1 LHTVPGYT
9 TVYPSFLAA
18 LSFFNEKTT
27 SDLCDFR
34 PGTGGPR
41 AIVRRGCK
49 EESSDPKDFPAGRPF
64 SAGIQVGDTLYVSG
78 STGSDL
84 KTGKVPE
91 KFEDEVQLC
100 FDNIGGILKAGG
112 YDFADAVSVQVYLTD
127 MTLFP
132 RMNAV
137 YIKNFPEPRPTRTT
151 VGVTALAGGAHME
164 VTVTARK

>member
-1 LHTVPGYT
+1 MRKQLPIFVTLVL
-9 TVYPSFLAA
+9 VLAA
-18 LSFFNEKTT
+18 LGLSYGAGVKKKVVT
-27 SDLCDFR
+27 
-34 PGTGGPR
+34 
-41 AIVRRGCK
+41 
-49 EESSDPKDFPAGRPF
+49 PKDSPAGRPF
-64 SAGIQVGDTLYVSG
+64 SAGMQVGDTLYVSG
-78 STGSDL
+78 TIGTDQ

-100 FDNIGGILKAGG
+100 LDNIGAILKAGG

-151 VGVTALAGGAHME
+151 VGVTALAAAGAHME
-164 VTVTARK
+164 VTV

>member
-1 LHTVPGYT
+1 MTLVL
-9 TVYPSFLAA
+9 VLAA
-18 LSFFNEKTT
+18 LGLSYGAGVKKKVVT
-27 SDLCDFR
+27 
-34 PGTGGPR
+34 
-41 AIVRRGCK
+41 
-49 EESSDPKDFPAGRPF
+49 PKDFPIGRPF
-64 SAGIQVGDTLYVSG
+64 GAGLLVGHTLYVSG
-78 STGSDL
+78 STGGDL

-100 FDNIGGILKAGG
+100 FDNIGAILQEGG
-112 YDFADAVSVQVYLTD
+112 MGFGDAVSVQVYLTD

-137 YIKNFPEPRPTRTT
+137 YMKNFPEPRPTRTT

>member
-1 LHTVPGYT
+1 MRKQLPIVVTFVLVLG
-9 TVYPSFLAA
+9 AIG
-18 LSFFNEKTT
+18 LSYGAGVKKKVVT
-27 SDLCDFR
+27 
-34 PGTGGPR
+34 
-41 AIVRRGCK
+41 
-49 EESSDPKDFPAGRPF
+49 PKDFPAGRPF

-84 KTGKVPE
+84 KTQKVPD

-100 FDNIGGILKAGG
+100 FDNIGAILKAGG
-112 YDFADAVSVQVYLTD
+112 YDFGDAVSVQVYLTD
-127 MTLFP
+127 MSLFP

>member
-1 LHTVPGYT
+1 MKRQLSTAVT
-9 TVYPSFLAA
+9 LVLVLAA
-18 LSFFNEKTT
+18 LGLGYAAGVKK
-27 SDLCDFR
+27 
-34 PGTGGPR
+34 R
-41 AIVRRGCK
+41 AVA
-49 EESSDPKDFPAGRPF
+49 PNDFPPGRPF

-78 STGSDL
+78 STGSDS

-100 FDNIGGILKAGG
+100 FDNIGAILKSGG
-112 YDFADAVSVQVYLTD
+112 YDYSNAVSVQVYLTD
-127 MTLFP
+127 MGLFQ

>member
-1 LHTVPGYT
+1 MKRQLPIFVTFVL
-9 TVYPSFLAA
+9 VLAA
-18 LSFFNEKTT
+18 LGLSYGAGVKKKVVT
-27 SDLCDFR
+27 
-34 PGTGGPR
+34 
-41 AIVRRGCK
+41 
-49 EESSDPKDFPAGRPF
+49 PKDFPAGRPF

-78 STGSDL
+78 STGADL

-100 FDNIGGILKAGG
+100 FDNIGAILKAGG

-151 VGVTALAGGAHME
+151 VGVTALAGAAHME

>member
-1 LHTVPGYT
+1 MFGTFVLV
-9 TVYPSFLAA
+9 LAA
-18 LSFFNEKTT
+18 LGLSYGAGVKKKVV
-27 SDLCDFR
+27 
-34 PGTGGPR
+34 
-41 AIVRRGCK
+41 A
-49 EESSDPKDFPAGRPF
+49 PKDFPAGRPF
-64 SAGIQVGDTLYVSG
+64 SAGIQFGDTLYVSG
-78 STGSDL
+78 STGSDS

-91 KFEDEVQLC
+91 NFEDEVQLC
-100 FDNIGGILKAGG
+100 FDNIGGIMKAGG
-112 YDFADAVSVQVYLTD
+112 YGFADAVSVQVYLTD